1 MWHQIVAQMY
11 KFKLIGGI
19 NSYFRS
25 LWHPIREVVLH
36 FLFVFQF
43 IDRTETYFFRKGSA
57 FLSQAKEPSDM
68 VTAESKRL
76 NKINNQ
82 MEKFKQKLEHSS
94 ASIRQP
100 KQQRMVKSGQL

>member
-1 MWHQIVAQMY
+1 MWHHIVAQMY
-11 KFKLIGGI
+11 KFKLIRGI

-36 FLFVFQF
+36 FQF
-43 IDRTETYFFRKGSA
+43 IERTEAYFFRKGSA

-76 NKINNQ
+76 NKINKQ